1 MKKRILNI
9 ITLILAAFILILGNC
24 CAAKDT
30 DFDHIG
36 STVDAIRN
44 NFIHDISQT
53 QILNGG
59 VSGLK
64 KYLVFNKKDASF
76 IKELSGAIGK
86 NEQINQAKELINK
99 AVKDN
104 TDLNKDEVLYSFID
118 GMLNCLEDQFSAF
131 LTPKEY
137 KKLMEQMEGGGF
149 GGLGV
154 YIELD
159 PANNNALTVTKP
171 IEGTPAYRA
180 GLQKGDVITKI
191 SGKPTKDM
199 SIEESQLSMR
209 GNVGTKVTLTIFR
222 KKENRTFD
230 VTITRAIIHTKS
242 VSYDVID
249 NNIGYIKVDIFGEN
263 TSNEIEDALNYFD
276 GKNISGYILDLRD
289 NGGGYID
296 SADSIC
302 SKFMPTNSLITSV
315 KGRFVGEIKHISYP
329 NSRQILPMAV
339 LVNQYSA
346 SASEITAGAL
356 KSVKVPLV
364 GEKTFGKATIQKIIP
379 YPDGSAVK
387 LTVAA
392 YFTPDGKNI
401 HKIGI
406 EPDILVTMDSSL
418 EGSTE
423 DTQLKKA
430 LEIVKSKMGT
440 T

>member
-1 MKKRILNI
+1 MKKRIIGI
-9 ITLILAAFILILGNC
+9 ITLILITFILVLGNC
-24 CAAKDT
+24 YAAKET
-30 DFDHIG
+30 DFDHIS
-36 STVDAIRN
+36 STVDVVKN
-44 NFIHDISQT
+44 NFIHDVTQT

-64 KYLVFNKKDASF
+64 KYLVFHKKDISF
-76 IKELSGAIGK
+76 IKELSGTVDK
-86 NEQINQAKELINK
+86 NEQINRAKEFVNK

-104 TDLNKDEVLYSFID
+104 PDLNKDEVLYSFID
-118 GMLNCLEDQFSAF
+118 GMINCLDDQFSMYM
-131 LTPKEY
+131 TPKEY

-180 GLQKGDVITKI
+180 GLQRGDVIAKI
-191 SGKPTKDM
+191 NGKPTKGM
-199 SIEESQLSMR
+199 SIEESQISMR

-222 KKENRTFD
+222 KKENKTFD
-230 VTITRAIIHTKS
+230 ITMTRAIIHTKS
-242 VSYDVID
+242 VSYKIID
-249 NNIGYIKVDIFGEN
+249 NNIGYITVEIFGEN
-263 TSNEIEDALNYFD
+263 TSNEIEEALNYFND
-276 GKNISGYILDLRD
+276 KNISGYVIDLRN

-315 KGRFVGEIKHISYP
+315 KGRLVGEVKHISYP
-329 NSRQILPMAV
+329 NSRQILPMVV

-356 KSVKVPLV
+356 KSINVPLV
-364 GEKTFGKATIQKIIP
+364 GEKTFGKATIQKIVP
-379 YPDGSAVK
+379 YPDGSAIK
-387 LTVAA
+387 LTVAS

-401 HKIGI
+401 NKIGI
-406 EPDILVTMDSSL
+406 EPDILVKMEPSL

-423 DTQLKKA
+423 DTQFKKA
-430 LEIVKSKMGT
+430 LEVLKNKLGKT
-440 T
+440 